1 MGPMKLYFDIRDI
14 IRAPRLAL
22 SGKKI
27 ILMLCG
33 TLAGYIIYWVFTA
46 VSFSLCGVSI
56 NEMWNE
62 YGLYPCLP
70 GFVDSPPWYACT
82 VFYLGTAL
90 LFISISLASTAV
102 SRVTIKQLKGDEFFS
117 SSDSAKYVKKHWTAV
132 VMAPVSI
139 ALIITVFILF
149 AGIFAVFGKIPYVGE
164 FLFALP
170 YLFYFFGSLFTV
182 YTGIVLFTSLIY
194 TPAIVAAGEEDTMGT
209 VFQSYSITWSQP
221 WRVLLYNGVL
231 LSFMVLSL
239 HIFRWFM
246 KASFSLINGVFGCDW
261 LMGDK
266 LNRIVAYAYESVFPT
281 FINTLCGS
289 ICCASNC
296 IKSICSTCLT
306 YIPFDNG
313 SDLTGTETVSALFLS
328 VFLFIII
335 LSVVS
340 YGLSIL
346 TVGETL
352 MYVIFKKKSDN
363 DNLIERRDEDELD
376 EEEDLDLS
384 DDDESSTDD
393 PANQMKNDA
402 SDQDTNSSPEKSSE

>member
-1 MGPMKLYFDIRDI
+1 MKLYFDIRDI

-27 ILMLCG
+27 MIMLSG
-33 TLAGYIIYWVFTA
+33 TLVGYLIYWVFTA
-46 VSFSLCGVSI
+46 VSFSLSGVSI

-62 YGLYPCLP
+62 YGLYPCLA
-70 GFVDSPPWYACT
+70 GSVDSPPWYAST

-90 LFISISLASTAV
+90 LFISLSLACTAV

-117 SSDSAKYVKKHWTAV
+117 SSDSAKYVKNHWTAV
-132 VMAPVSI
+132 VMAPISI
-139 ALIITVFILF
+139 ALIITVFMLF
-149 AGIFAVFGKIPYVGE
+149 AGIFAIFGKIPYVGE
-164 FLFALP
+164 FLFAVP

-182 YTGIVLFTSLIY
+182 YTGIVLFTSLVY
-194 TPAIVAAGEEDTMGT
+194 TPAIVAAGEEDTMGA

-221 WRVLLYNGVL
+221 WRVLLYHGVL
-231 LSFMVLSL
+231 ISFMVLSL

-266 LNRIVAYAYESVFPT
+266 LNRIVAYAYEGVFPT

-289 ICCASNC
+289 ICCTFKC
-296 IKSICSTCLT
+296 IQSFCSTCLT
-306 YIPFDNG
+306 YIPFDSG
-313 SDLTGTETVSALFLS
+313 GDLTGTETVSALLLS

-335 LSVVS
+335 LSVLS

-346 TVGETL
+346 SVGETL

-363 DNLIERRDEDELD
+363 DNLVERKDEDELD
-376 EEEDLDLS
+376 EETDLDLS

-393 PANQMKNDA
+393 PANQIKNDA
-402 SDQDTNSSPEKSSE
+402 SDQDLGSSAEESSE